1 MVGKLLKLSRELN
14 EKRVLNMSVVIR
26 LSRGGRTNLPV
37 YTIVVA
43 DSRRAA
49 TGKFIERL
57 GHFHPNAKGESQGF
71 VLNEARLTEW
81 VGKGAQVSEAVT
93 RLLIKHNIGPAK
105 VKADFQAYK
114 ARRIKAQQ
122 YTADQKAKGEAA
134 KAAKEAAA
142 NAPAEAPVAEAPVEA
157 APAAAAE
164 TPAA

>member
-1 MVGKLLKLSRELN
+1 
-14 EKRVLNMSVVIR
+14 MSVVIR

-81 VGKGAQVSEAVT
+81 VGKGAQVSDAVT
-93 RLLIKHNIGPAK
+93 RLLIKHNVGPAK
-105 VKADFQAYK
+105 LKEEYQAGK
-114 ARRIKAQQ
+114 SRRIKAQQ
-122 YTADQKAKGEAA
+122 YVADQKAKGEAA
-134 KAAKEAAA
+134 HAAKAAAKEAAA
-142 NAPAEAPVAEAPVEA
+142 NAPAAEAA
-157 APAAAAE
+157 GE